1 MAGNVPIRESVGA
14 ALRFSRENVR
24 FIALVAGA
32 GALATTAFSGLAM
45 AAPVLGLFASL
56 GSSLAH
62 AAVYAA
68 LVGAFLRG
76 PAEARGRWLAD
87 GWRVFAAMAVIGF
100 FLFIVFFVLSIPVM
114 IILFAGP
121 MAPYV
126 ADLQS
131 AAADQAAVM
140 AVMTRFAEENPGAL
154 LAVTLFYSAVWAAAD
169 VAALSRGARERR
181 CRTHPHLRDLE
192 VDAGGD
198 AAHHRRAAAAA
209 GPGEHPVGGAW
220 LSRRALGRSRRI
232 QPGICR
238 GRRHEQSGRL
248 PILRAGGGLHQLRAL
263 FRIGS
268 RAFELH
274 LSRPEAGCAAAV
286 SLSLDRLVAFG

>member
-154 LAVTLFYSAVWAAAD
+154 LAVTLFYSAVWLLLTSRLYLAAPA
-169 VAALSRGARERR
+169 S
-181 CRTHPHLRDLE
+181 
-192 VDAGGD
+192 VDAGRILTFETWKWTQGATLRIIGARLLLLAPANILSGALGYLAGRLVGVD
-198 AAHHRRAAAAA
+198 AFNPASAAAAA
-209 GPGEHPVGGAW
+209 TSNPAGFLFYVLVAGFI
-220 LSRRALGRSRRI
+220 SFALYS
-232 QPGICR
+232 
-238 GRRHEQSGRL
+238 
-248 PILRAGGGLHQLRAL
+248 AL
-263 FRIGS
+263 
-268 RAFELH
+268 
-274 LSRPEAGCAAAV
+274 EAGLSSYIYRGLKPAAPPPSA
-286 SLSLDRLVAFG
+286 